1 MGLHWAMKGQTEMDI
16 IRGLQTP
23 AWAVG
28 LVRSIVEAILF
39 AAIGAVILWLS
50 GTDLPSGLLPWA
62 PVIIVGLRTL
72 EGVVDH
78 VDPSKKRAE

>member
-1 MGLHWAMKGQTEMDI
+1 MDV

-23 AWAVG
+23 AWLVG
-28 LVRSIVEAILF
+28 LARSIVEAVLF

-72 EGVVDH
+72 EGVIDH
-78 VDPSKKRAE
+78 IDPSKTRAE